1 MGWSCCESHEML
13 GISHGH
19 PLNEANMRTA
29 GKEIRVGFRK
39 TAGKNNQTYGTSTT
53 CSYTLTVS
61 PNVERF
67 CLAWRPYNPLVHR
80 FWMHSS
86 AEMSD
91 RSKHWCSFQ
100 CGGIVVPPANSSLE
114 LRIWLCQWQGDF
126 ESWAEFLMPCC
137 PVQAN
142 SVKRIKISKQ
152 KQAKKARTK
161 RREKTETKKQKNARK
176 DATKSKASKTTA
188 KQKQQIIKKNIKKQ
202 TKPKLF
208 LYVFAGVMF
217 FVLGGFVLLL
227 FLLCFVFLRFVCWR
241 CVYSKLVFFSVVCFC
256 FVICFFNFFLHF
268 KTKLV

>member
-1 MGWSCCESHEML
+1 
-13 GISHGH
+13 
-19 PLNEANMRTA
+19 
-29 GKEIRVGFRK
+29 
-39 TAGKNNQTYGTSTT
+39 
-53 CSYTLTVS
+53 
-61 PNVERF
+61 
-67 CLAWRPYNPLVHR
+67 
-80 FWMHSS
+80 
-86 AEMSD
+86 
-91 RSKHWCSFQ
+91 
-100 CGGIVVPPANSSLE
+100 
-114 LRIWLCQWQGDF
+114 
-126 ESWAEFLMPCC
+126 MPCC

-241 CVYSKLVFFSVVCFC
+241 CVYSKLVIFFCCLLLFC
-256 FVICFFNFFLHF
+256 YLLFQLFFCISKQNWFSLYRRRHHPDAE
-268 KTKLV
+268 KTLGRFGGRGYLSAMLPGIVAWIHQGKDALLKHVQC